1 MISPITKIAL
11 RRIKKERQKK
21 SSSVR
26 CGILFDADDHLLC
39 VLPLANSK
47 AQCRRLLRTSYQR
60 MHEYCYC
67 GADGYYVYYRQNLLQ
82 YAK

>member
-1 MISPITKIAL
+1 MIAGLDIPDSG
-11 RRIKKERQKK
+11 
-21 SSSVR
+21 S
-26 CGILFDADDHLLC
+26 ILFDADDHLLC